1 METVRVRMHAVQ
13 AEFRSSTALYRGFT
27 GGRGAGKSWIGA
39 HDLLMRAKP
48 GRLYLVAAPTYKMLA
63 DSSIRA
69 FMGRAEELRFL
80 RDFNRAAMVATL
92 GNGAQVLFRSAD
104 DPDTLRGPNL
114 SGAWFDEAGEMEVD
128 AFRVAIACL
137 REAGEQGWLSATF
150 TPRGRTH
157 WTYDTFATGKPDT
170 ALFCAPTSA
179 NPFLPEGF
187 ADTIRSQYP
196 SGFAAQ
202 ELEGKFVDLGGTV
215 CRRDWFSVVDVA
227 PECRRKARCWDFA
240 ATPDGMEGRG
250 DWTVGALMGERT
262 DGKGWVL
269 LDVVRAKVA
278 GGAIAGLVRRTAE
291 LDGRVVEI
299 GVEQEPGSSGKV
311 AVAYLTR
318 ELAGFNVRA
327 ISPAGRDKLTR
338 AMPLLA
344 QAEAGN
350 VALLRGEWTR
360 AWLDEAT
367 AFPEGE
373 HDDQMDATA
382 HAFNALARPRYV
394 GFSMG

>member
-1 METVRVRMHAVQ
+1 MPEVRVRMHAVQ
-13 AEFRSSTALYRGFT
+13 AAFRASTALYRGFV

-39 HDLLMRAKP
+39 YDLIRRAKA

-63 DSSIRA
+63 DSSMRA
-69 FMGRAEELRFL
+69 FRARAEELHYL
-80 RDFNRAAMVATL
+80 QGVNRSSMTATL
-92 GNGAQVLFRSAD
+92 GNGAQVLFRSTE

-114 SGAWFDEAGEMEVD
+114 SGAWFDEAGEMKED
-128 AFRVAIACL
+128 AFLVAIACL

-150 TPRGRTH
+150 TPRGRSH
-157 WTYDTFATGKPDT
+157 WTYRVFGEGRENT
-170 ALFCAPTSA
+170 ALFCAATRE
-179 NPFLPEGF
+179 NPFNPAGF
-187 ADTIRSQYP
+187 EDTLRGQYT

-215 CRRDWFSVVDVA
+215 AKREWFGVLEEA
-227 PECRRKARCWDFA
+227 PRCRRKVRAWDFA
-240 ATPDGMEGRG
+240 ATPEGMDGRG
-250 DWTVGALMGERT
+250 DWTAGALMGERE
-262 DGKGWVL
+262 DGRGWVL
-269 LDVVRAKVA
+269 LDMARRKVA
-278 GGAIAGLVRRTAE
+278 GGAIAGLVRSTAE
-291 LDGRVVEI
+291 ADGKDVEV

-318 ELAGFNVRA
+318 ELAGFRVRA
-327 ISPAGRDKLTR
+327 VSPGGRDKLTR

-350 VALLRGEWTR
+350 VWLLRGEWNR
-360 AWLDEAT
+360 AWLDEAA

-382 HAFNALARPRYV
+382 HAFNLLARPRYA
-394 GFSMG
+394 GFSLA